1 MPPRPAGRAAL
12 QRIAHRWG
20 RGQHSVT
27 AHAPE
32 RGAGHSQ
39 PLCTRPTAAI
49 LNCRA
54 VCRHTAPSAHGPELQ
69 CWLQRSFLS
78 RNSAWKCHVEASV
91 SGSLWEGKAQWST
104 KEKEKR
110 LDFISLP
117 KFYFYFLGIV
127 NGLCWWANDF
137 PERLCQF
144 IFLASSPGFFSPHCF
159 FILAIP
165 IGVTWYLI
173 VILMFIYLIVILMFI
188 FLIATNVE
196 HLFTCLLVT
205 HISSLVK
212 CLFMSFSHFLTGF
225 FLKFSF

>member
-1 MPPRPAGRAAL
+1 MRAGPAQRYCSCARARCRAQPASLRTAHCRHLESQGRVQSCGAGRSDRFSL
-12 QRIAHRWG
+12 G
-20 RGQHSVT
+20 T
-27 AHAPE
+27 P
-32 RGAGHSQ
+32 
-39 PLCTRPTAAI
+39 
-49 LNCRA
+49 
-54 VCRHTAPSAHGPELQ
+54 
-69 CWLQRSFLS
+69 
-78 RNSAWKCHVEASV
+78 KCQVEASV

-104 KEKEKR
+104 KEKETR
-110 LDFISLP
+110 LDFILLP
-117 KFYFYFLGIV
+117 RFYFYFLGIV

-144 IFLASSPGFFSPHCF
+144 IFLASSPGFFFPPLF
-159 FILAIP
+159 FILAIR

-212 CLFMSFSHFLTGF
+212 CLFMSFSHFLTGL

>member
-1 MPPRPAGRAAL
+1 MDFAGEQMIFQRDSASLYFSPLL
-12 QRIAHRWG
+12 Q
-20 RGQHSVT
+20 V
-27 AHAPE
+27 
-32 RGAGHSQ
+32 
-39 PLCTRPTAAI
+39 
-49 LNCRA
+49 
-54 VCRHTAPSAHGPELQ
+54 
-69 CWLQRSFLS
+69 
-78 RNSAWKCHVEASV
+78 
-91 SGSLWEGKAQWST
+91 
-104 KEKEKR
+104 
-110 LDFISLP
+110 
-117 KFYFYFLGIV
+117 
-127 NGLCWWANDF
+127 
-137 PERLCQF
+137 
-144 IFLASSPGFFSPHCF
+144 FFSPHCF